1 MPDNR
6 DVKQEF
12 GPDGQEDSPDSSIPS
27 TFLAYVVGAGSDIGK
42 KRWSN
47 EDSLFAV
54 SRSGNTPLAA
64 APYGLFVVA
73 DGMGGYQDGQEA
85 SSGAIQ
91 AIVDFLWSK
100 IEQGSTLQPEACT
113 ALLAEAVQKANEA
126 VNQQNID
133 LERRIGSH
141 RMEDDGGLC
150 TTLTAAMLVGSTA
163 YIANVGDCR
172 AYLYRVKAGLKKIT
186 TDHLLITRLVQE
198 RIFKPDD
205 LYTHPHRYILERA
218 LGSQSSVG
226 VDLFTMQLLPGDAL
240 LLCSGGLWKMVR
252 DFRIAYV
259 LRHILPDPSQTAKS
273 LIQSALD
280 AGGWDNVSVIVISML
295 KAQDE
300 TLVPGVQFFA
310 MPHSLHIPQA

>member
-6 DVKQEF
+6 DEKREI

-27 TFLAYVVGAGSDIGK
+27 TSLTYTVGAGSDIGK

-64 APYGLFVVA
+64 SSYGLFVVA
-73 DGMGGYQDGQEA
+73 DGLGGYNDGQEA
-85 SSGAIQ
+85 SRGAIQ
-91 AIVDFLWSK
+91 AIVDFLWPK
-100 IEQGSTLQPEACT
+100 IKQGSTLQPEAYA

-133 LERRIGSH
+133 LESRIGVH

-150 TTLTAAMLVGSTA
+150 TTLVAAMLVGSMA

-172 AYLYRVKAGLKKIT
+172 AYFYRVKAGLEKIT
-186 TDHLLITRLVQE
+186 TDHLLIPCLVE
-198 RIFKPDD
+198 EGVIKPDD
-205 LYTHPHRYILERA
+205 RYTPAHHYVLGRA
-218 LGSQSSVG
+218 LGSQEPVE
-226 VDLFTMQLLPGDAL
+226 VDLFTVQLLPGDTL
-240 LLCSGGLWKMVR
+240 LLCSGGLWRVVR

-259 LRHILPDPSQTAKS
+259 LRHILPDPSQAAKS
-273 LIQSALD
+273 LIRSALD
-280 AGGWDNVSVIVISML
+280 AGGRDNVSAIVVSVL
-295 KAQDE
+295 EAQDQ
-300 TLVPGVQFFA
+300 TPVPDVQFFA